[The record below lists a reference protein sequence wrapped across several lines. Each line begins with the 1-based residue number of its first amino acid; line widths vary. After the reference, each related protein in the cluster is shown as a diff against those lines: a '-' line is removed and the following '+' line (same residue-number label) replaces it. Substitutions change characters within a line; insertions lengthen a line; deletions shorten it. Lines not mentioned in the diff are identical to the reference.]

1 MVVQE
6 TSRLFPV
13 LPPTRVCTKDWR
25 IPDSDVVI
33 PRGMKV
39 IISMG
44 KETSNPK
51 TFCAC
56 FSNKLACIFQKML
69 KIQPTLKIQKNSTQ
83 IDGAEMKSKTSPQD
97 WYWHLDQV
105 QGYVLVKASSI
116 WKLKS
121 FCIICCRSTESN
133 LVPL

>member
-1 MVVQE
+1 MEHGEDLSGNDVKKLKYLDMVVQE
-6 TSRLFPV
+6 ATRLFPV

-56 FSNKLACIFQKML
+56 FSNKLACIFQKMQ

-83 IDGAEMKSKTSPQD
+83 IDGAEMKSKTYPRD
-97 WYWHLDQV
+97 WY
-105 QGYVLVKASSI
+105 
-116 WKLKS
+116 
-121 FCIICCRSTESN
+121 
-133 LVPL
+133 